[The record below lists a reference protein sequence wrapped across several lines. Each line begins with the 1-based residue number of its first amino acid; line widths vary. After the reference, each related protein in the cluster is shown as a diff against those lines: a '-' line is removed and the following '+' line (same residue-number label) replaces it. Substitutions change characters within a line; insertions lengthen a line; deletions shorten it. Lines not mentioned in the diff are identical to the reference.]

1 MKSKQKSFY
10 INVKVQTED
19 GEMSDRIKI
28 NYEKG
33 KLFFNENISLQLI
46 TEGWIDIEDTADEV
60 RKKQMELEKQWNRL

>member
-10 INVKVQTED
+10 INVNVHTED

-60 RKKQMELEKQWNRL
+60 RKKQMELQEKWNRL